1 MDESAEMFIFRNQN
15 KIIVKVA
22 RVESREEK
30 NVYIYNTTTNEWTSM
45 CVDIFKDQKE
55 ARLLISIGKFALIF
69 KFQNR

>member
-45 CVDIFKDQKE
+45 SVDIFKDQRE
-55 ARLLISIGKFALIF
+55 ARLLIGTEKYCVNF
-69 KFQNR
+69 